1 MFTFDLVFNERVS
14 TQEIFD
20 SQVKELVATAMQ
32 GINVTVF
39 AYGQTSSGKTYTMRG
54 YDNKSPGLIPLSI
67 GQVFDSIAEDTARSY
82 QI

>member
-1 MFTFDLVFNERVS
+1 MFAFDMIFGEKAH

-20 SQVKELVATAMQ
+20 SQVKELVETSMA

-54 YDNKSPGLIPLSI
+54 YDKKDPGLIPLSI
-67 GQVFDSIAEDTARSY
+67 
-82 QI
+82 

>member
-1 MFTFDLVFNERVS
+1 MNIRTKEMFSFDNVFSEGVS

-20 SQVKELVATAMQ
+20 QQVKELVHTAMK

-54 YDNKSPGLIPLSI
+54 YGP
-67 GQVFDSIAEDTARSY
+67 
-82 QI
+82 